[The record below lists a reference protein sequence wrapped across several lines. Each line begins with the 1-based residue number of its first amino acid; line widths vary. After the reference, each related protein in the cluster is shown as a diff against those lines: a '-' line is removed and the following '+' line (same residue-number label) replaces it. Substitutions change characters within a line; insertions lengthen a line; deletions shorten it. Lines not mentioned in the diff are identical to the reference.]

1 MSEIT
6 EANVTQTNLKKFLGY
21 IKKENKKPP
30 KIKSLPFPKHKS
42 AKNHFQEVF
51 KEYKQTP
58 S

>member
-42 AKNHFQEVF
+42 AKNHF
-51 KEYKQTP
+51 
-58 S
+58 